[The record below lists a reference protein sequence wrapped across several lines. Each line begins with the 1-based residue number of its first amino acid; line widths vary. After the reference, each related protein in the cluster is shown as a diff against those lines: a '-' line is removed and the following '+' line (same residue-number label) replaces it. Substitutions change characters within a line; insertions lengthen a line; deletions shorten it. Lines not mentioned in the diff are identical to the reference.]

1 MPYLRMTCMLNI
13 AIFHGTLSNQFFQV
27 AGDLCA
33 DPSGGKEMP
42 GAGFLFQDG
51 LSPCSSLG

>member
-1 MPYLRMTCMLNI
+1 MLNI